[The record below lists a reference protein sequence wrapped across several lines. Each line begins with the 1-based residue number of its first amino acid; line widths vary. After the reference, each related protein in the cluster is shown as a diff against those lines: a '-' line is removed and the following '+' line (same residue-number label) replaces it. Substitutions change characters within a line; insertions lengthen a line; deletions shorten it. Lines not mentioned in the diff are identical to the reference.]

1 VSRSY
6 LGVDENDLQQ
16 PSELALLPNYPNP
29 FNPWTT
35 IPFTLVEDSQTSVK
49 VYNLRGET
57 VATLL
62 SGKLTTGYH
71 ETRWNAS
78 NVSSGVYMIR
88 LEANG
93 ITKTQKVMVLK

>member
-1 VSRSY
+1 M
-6 LGVDENDLQQ
+6 ELQQ

-35 IPFTLVEDSQTSVK
+35 IPFTLVNDAHINIR

-62 SGKLTTGYH
+62 SGKLAPGYH

-78 NVSSGVYMIR
+78 DVSSGVYLIR

-93 ITKTQKVMVLK
+93 LTKTQKVMVIK